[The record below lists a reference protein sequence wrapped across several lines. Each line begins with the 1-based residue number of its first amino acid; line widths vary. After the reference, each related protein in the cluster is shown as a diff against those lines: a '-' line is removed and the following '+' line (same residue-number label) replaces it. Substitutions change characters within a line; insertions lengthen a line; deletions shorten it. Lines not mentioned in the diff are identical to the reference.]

1 MNGKV
6 KKWRRVYFGIENFFV
21 EEGTGLEVERKAKFA
36 KLKVTSK
43 GDAFITELLET
54 PPVHN

>member
-6 KKWRRVYFGIENFFV
+6 KKQRYVYFGIENFFV
-21 EEGTGLEVERKAKFA
+21 EEGTGLEVERNANFA

-43 GDAFITELLET
+43 GKAFITELLEKV
-54 PPVHN
+54 PGN